1 MSGNRRK
8 GRQPSPDERR
18 LWAQVT
24 ADVEPLLR
32 PRRRPV
38 SGAPE
43 ADEAAGAATGETA
56 RPQPAKAL
64 AVPPPTVTALR
75 QPAPPP
81 LSRLEPRQRRKV
93 ARGNRAIDARIDL
106 HGLTQ
111 AEAHVRLRGFLA
123 HAQAQ
128 GATLVLVITGK
139 GGPGGSPSADGR
151 GILRRV
157 VPQWLSFPEFRSL
170 VVGFEEAHAAHGG
183 GGALYVRVR
192 KSGKWGAP

>member
-1 MSGNRRK
+1 MSSGRRK

-24 ADVEPLLR
+24 ADVEPLVR
-32 PRRRPV
+32 PRRTSAEPETLPEAGQV
-38 SGAPE
+38 PESGAPRP
-43 ADEAAGAATGETA
+43 ATV
-56 RPQPAKAL
+56 L

-75 QPAPPP
+75 KPSAPP
-81 LSRLEPRQRRKV
+81 LSPLEPRQRRKV
-93 ARGNRAIDARIDL
+93 ARGIRAIDARIDL

-123 HAQAQ
+123 RAQAQ

-139 GGPGGSPSADGR
+139 GGAGGSPAAEGR

-157 VPQWLSFPEFRSL
+157 VPQWLSFPEFRTL
-170 VVGFEEAHAAHGG
+170 VVGYEQAHATHGG
-183 GGALYVRVR
+183 DGALYVRVR
-192 KSGKWGAP
+192 RAGRWGTP